1 MHRATLASVTSPGMQ
16 VSLIIEC
23 ENVNDVGADRAGR
36 VMRALHAQIV
46 EVSARRS
53 LNGEILVM
61 YAAGSA
67 NASEILAAVGAALG
81 PSCPWPVRAI
91 PCEGPPYQ
99 YYEQKNQAA
108 RLAQG
113 DVLVYLDSDCIPQP
127 GWLESLL
134 AAFDRPDVVACAG
147 VTSIDRDSRYSRL
160 FAYLS
165 DWPIEDPGTE
175 AVVLAR
181 NGCANNV
188 AFRRTLF
195 LAHPYPDNGSYK
207 ARCVQLW
214 QELAAAGI
222 TLHRANRAL
231 VLHPAPVNPRHFAA
245 KAIGLGHDY
254 GLQFRNRGGAGR
266 RSALACAHAKFMQN
280 FSATRA
286 RLPGAER
293 RIGAGTRVMG
303 LTLAIVYYSIAATAT
318 LASIRYHGPVN
329 RFLGLATNH

>member
-1 MHRATLASVTSPGMQ
+1 MQ
-16 VSLIIEC
+16 VSLVIEC

-36 VMRALHAQIV
+36 VMRALHAQIA

-53 LNGEILVM
+53 LDGEILVM

-67 NASEILAAVGAALG
+67 NASEIMAAVGAALG
-81 PSCPWPVRAI
+81 PSCPWPVRAVA
-91 PCEGPPYQ
+91 CEGPPYQ

-113 DVLVYLDSDCIPQP
+113 DLLVYLDSDCIPQP
-127 GWLESLL
+127 GWLEALI
-134 AAFDRPDVVACAG
+134 AAFDRSDVVVCAG
-147 VTSIDRDSRYSRL
+147 VTSIDRDSYYSRL
-160 FAYLS
+160 FAFLS
-165 DWPIEDPGTE
+165 DWPIDDPGAE
-175 AVVLAR
+175 PVVVAT
-181 NGCANNV
+181 NFNANNV
-188 AFRRTLF
+188 AFRRATF

-214 QELAAAGI
+214 QELTVAGI
-222 TLHRANRAL
+222 TIHRANRAL

-266 RSALACAHAKFMQN
+266 RSALAFARAKFMQN

-286 RLPGAER
+286 RLHTAANPPGVA
-293 RIGAGTRVMG
+293 TRV
-303 LTLAIVYYSIAATAT
+303 LALALSAVYFAIAAAAT
-318 LASIRYHGPVN
+318 FAATRDHGPID
-329 RFLGLATNH
+329 RFLGLAAND